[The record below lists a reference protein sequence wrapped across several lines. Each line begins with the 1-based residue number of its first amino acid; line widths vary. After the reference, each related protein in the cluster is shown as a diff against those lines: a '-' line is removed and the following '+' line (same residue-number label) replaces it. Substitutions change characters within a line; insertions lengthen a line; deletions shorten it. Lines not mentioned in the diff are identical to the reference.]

1 MASRELNM
9 TEGDSFRQMLS
20 FAIPLTAGGVLQ
32 QMYSMADAVIAG
44 RFLGSGA
51 LAAISNCFYVI
62 FVMTI
67 MFLGLGHGASIII
80 SQLYGSGERE
90 RVKSAVDTCVVLL
103 VAGGLLC
110 TALGVFF
117 AAPVLRLIATPEDLM
132 AQSAAYLRIIF
143 AGSVPSLGYTIIAA
157 LLNAVGNSR
166 TPLALLGAAAALNVA
181 LDLLFVP
188 VLGMGIGGLALAT
201 VIAQTVSL
209 AGCLVYLS
217 RSDSLIALRL
227 RGFSFSWKMLA
238 LIVRLGV
245 PTGMQNALMMISMMV
260 LQKAT
265 NEFGVAVIAGR
276 AIESRIEGVMLIPLA
291 GISTAVTTFV
301 GQNIGAGKEER
312 AKQRLK
318 NAFVMGAAVSLAFW
332 LVLLLF
338 SRPILAIFS
347 SDEAALFEA
356 KRCTGIIAPAFIIY
370 SLATVW
376 QAFFRGAG
384 DTIFPLVVSIITQF
398 AYRIAAIGPF
408 LTFWPTPSGI
418 WYLYISSWFLMF
430 ALDWAYH
437 RTGFWKRYAAAIRGP
452 RNVNYH

>member
-1 MASRELNM
+1 MASKEINM

-32 QMYSMADAVIAG
+32 QAYSMADAVIAG
-44 RFLGSGA
+44 RFLGSDA
-51 LAAISNCFYVI
+51 LAAISNSIYVI
-62 FVMTI
+62 WVMTLL
-67 MFLGLGHGASIII
+67 FLGLGHGASIII

-103 VAGGLLC
+103 VACGLLC
-110 TALGVFF
+110 TALGILF
-117 AAPVLRLIATPEDLM
+117 AAPVLRLIATPESLM
-132 AQSAAYLRIIF
+132 EQSTFYLRIIF
-143 AGSVPSLGYTIIAA
+143 AGAVPSLGYTIIAA

-166 TPLALLGAAAALNVA
+166 TPLALLGAAAVLNVA

-188 VLGMGIGGLALAT
+188 VLGMGVGGLALAT
-201 VIAQTVSL
+201 VIAQAASL
-209 AGCLVYLS
+209 AGCLVYLG

-245 PTGMQNALMMISMMV
+245 PTGLQNALMIISMMV

-291 GISTAVTTFV
+291 GISTAVMTFV
-301 GQNIGAGKEER
+301 GQNIGAGKDER
-312 AKQRLK
+312 AKQGLK
-318 NAFVMGAAVSLAFW
+318 NGFVMGAAVSFVFW
-332 LVLLLF
+332 LALFLF
-338 SRPILAIFS
+338 SGPILGIFS

-356 KRCTGIIAPAFIIY
+356 GRCVGIIAPAFVFY
-370 SLATVW
+370 SLATIW

-384 DTIFPLVVSIITQF
+384 DTIFPLVVSIVTQF

-408 LTFWPTPSGI
+408 LTLWPTPSGI
-418 WYLYISSWFLMF
+418 WYLYVSSWLLMF

-437 RTGFWKRYAAAIRGP
+437 KTGFWKKYAKAIKAGG
-452 RNVNYH
+452 